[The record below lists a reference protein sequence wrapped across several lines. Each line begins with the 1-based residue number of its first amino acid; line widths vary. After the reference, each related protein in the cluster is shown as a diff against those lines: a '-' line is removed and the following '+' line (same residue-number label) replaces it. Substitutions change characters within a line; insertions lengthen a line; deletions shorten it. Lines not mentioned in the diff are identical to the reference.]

1 MKVRILILK
10 SYFLSIIYFFNSFI
24 KKNHFSKFE
33 NKITQ
38 ILIIHDIMP
47 KILLYFGVYFGGIRV
62 VYQSMEDQINHDL
75 FHIQISFF
83 NLTKNK

>member
-1 MKVRILILK
+1 
-10 SYFLSIIYFFNSFI
+10 
-24 KKNHFSKFE
+24 
-33 NKITQ
+33 
-38 ILIIHDIMP
+38 MP